1 MYTELHCHSY
11 YSFLDGVS
19 SPEALV
25 KRARALGMRRLALT
39 DHEGVY
45 GLPRFASAA
54 EQHGLTAIYGAEL
67 TLTDGAHVLLLVR
80 DLTGYRNLCRC
91 ISAAHLGRDKNDPRL
106 AFEVLARHA
115 TGLIA
120 LSACEQGELHRAL
133 LAGGHEAACEVAGRY
148 RDTFGADGYF
158 VELHNHLRPEDAR
171 RNAALGRVAAAVDTP
186 VAASNDV
193 HYAADDRSLLHH
205 VVTCI
210 RHQTTLDAAGPLL
223 RPNDE
228 YRLKSPAEMAALFA
242 ETPAAIAN
250 TEAVAEQCGFHVRD
264 LRYEFPTPD
273 LPPGADPQ
281 GALEAAVAGGLER
294 FYLSRARTRR
304 NCASASPTS

>member
-1 MYTELHCHSY
+1 MFGICSVYCIPSVAREAMYTELHCHSY

-19 SPEALV
+19 SPEALAE
-25 KRARALGMRRLALT
+25 RARALGMRRLALT

-171 RNAALGRVAAAVDTP
+171 RNAALGTGGGGGRCAGGRQQRRALRRGRSQPAAPRGHVHPSPDHAGCGRPVAAA
-186 VAASNDV
+186 
-193 HYAADDRSLLHH
+193 
-205 VVTCI
+205 
-210 RHQTTLDAAGPLL
+210 
-223 RPNDE
+223 
-228 YRLKSPAEMAALFA
+228 
-242 ETPAAIAN
+242 
-250 TEAVAEQCGFHVRD
+250 
-264 LRYEFPTPD
+264 
-273 LPPGADPQ
+273 
-281 GALEAAVAGGLER
+281 ER
-294 FYLSRARTRR
+294 
-304 NCASASPTS
+304 